1 MGYLLFEYCRYNDLR
16 LAFLQSTRQA
26 ALTIPDSSLKIP
38 AIAMAT
44 KVAARRAMTEPSDDI
59 ASRISESWIIAIGP
73 RTRP

>member
-1 MGYLLFEYCRYNDLR
+1 
-16 LAFLQSTRQA
+16 
-26 ALTIPDSSLKIP
+26 
-38 AIAMAT
+38 MAT